1 MPKRSRTRTRRTRKA
16 PQHHRGV
23 LVVRP
28 AHHTRL
34 APMTIG
40 QQIIA
45 ATNAKLLADRMATQG
60 GRRRRRGGRR
70 GGFSLSDLTDWTDS
84 FEDGFGRVIDPVTR
98 VVEKTGRLA
107 EGLLKFA

>member
-16 PQHHRGV
+16 RPHHRGV

-45 ATNAKLLADRMATQG
+45 ATNAKLLADRAATQG

-70 GGFSLSDLTDWTDS
+70 RGGARGGDLLGDVNS
-84 FEDGFGRVIDPVTR
+84 FMSGMKQGFNSILHPVTDM
-98 VVEKTGRLA
+98 VGE
-107 EGLLKFA
+107 